1 MPSRFTPRFSARTAS
16 RFAAVPGWFTVLML
30 PAVVVVGLIA
40 AMVSF
45 AAMIGIGLA
54 RLVTGGVRRTES
66 ASAPAAKP
74 SKRPS
79 AATIIDGSWTVLAVR
94 DPEYA

>member
-1 MPSRFTPRFSARTAS
+1 MPSRFTPRFSTRSTG
-16 RFAAVPGWFTVLML
+16 RFAEVPGWFTVLIL

-45 AAMIGIGLA
+45 AVMIGIGVA
-54 RLVTGGVRRTES
+54 RLVTGVRRAKS
-66 ASAPAAKP
+66 AAAPVAKP

>member
-16 RFAAVPGWFTVLML
+16 RFAEVPGWFTVLML

-45 AAMIGIGLA
+45 AVMIGMGVA
-54 RLVTGGVRRTES
+54 RLVVGARRGQS
-66 ASAPAAKP
+66 ATATSATKP
-74 SKRPS
+74 SKRPPGT
-79 AATIIDGSWTVLAVR
+79 TIIDGSWTVLAVR